1 MANDLLE
8 QTLEHLRAL
17 VGFKTPNPPREM
29 RAGEGIFAYIR
40 SVLDEA
46 PGDFSIEEVDLGEGC
61 VWLYARR
68 GQPELLFNVHLDT
81 VPAAPDYSADP
92 WTLRIEDERAI
103 GLGACDIKGAAAAL
117 LAAAQSS
124 EGPCA
129 LLFTSDEEAGQSR
142 CVGEFC
148 ERAPHDYEAVL
159 VAEPTGVRAVLAHR
173 GIRTFSGTFHGR
185 AGHSSGP
192 RALEESALHNAARW
206 ITRAVEHARQA
217 RDGDTH
223 EPANSEGRG
232 WEITQHLRGHCFNV
246 GVVEGGKKPNIVAP
260 SAFLRWGV
268 RPRPGDDPGA
278 VARGFM
284 QIAEDDAVTW
294 HDGFV
299 GPSLPAEFGP
309 RGLDLLERATDVC
322 QRYALPAGPA
332 VDFWTEAAI
341 FSQAGWPA
349 IVFGPGD
356 IAQAHTADEF
366 VSLEDLKHVAAHYR
380 RLMSPATSRTS
391 GRLARPSPA

>member
-1 MANDLLE
+1 MADDLLKR
-8 QTLEHLRAL
+8 TLEHLRAL

-40 SVLDEA
+40 AELEKA
-46 PGDFSIEEVDLGEGC
+46 PGDFAVEEVDLGEGC

-92 WTLRIEDERAI
+92 WTLRIEDGRAI

-117 LAAAQSS
+117 LAAAQLS

-148 ERAPHDYEAVL
+148 ARTTHDYSAVL
-159 VAEPTGVRAVLAHR
+159 VAEPTGARAVLAHR

-206 ITRAVEHARQA
+206 ISGAVEHARQA
-217 RDGDTH
+217 RDGDT
-223 EPANSEGRG
+223 PYSANSEVGG
-232 WEITQHLRGHCFNV
+232 WEIIEHLRGHCFNV

-260 SAFLRWGV
+260 SAFLRWGI
-268 RPRPGDDPGA
+268 RPRPGDDPDA
-278 VARGFM
+278 VAVGFFEL
-284 QIAEDDAVTW
+284 AGDDAVTW
-294 HDGFV
+294 EMGFV
-299 GPSLPAEFGP
+299 GPSLPADFGP
-309 RGLDLLERATDVC
+309 RGLDLLQRASALCERVE
-322 QRYALPAGPA
+322 LPQGAA
-332 VDFWTEAAI
+332 VDFWTEAAL

-366 VSLEDLKHVAAHYR
+366 VALDDLERVAHHYV
-380 RLMSPATSRTS
+380 RLMASAS
-391 GRLARPSPA
+391 A

>member
-1 MANDLLE
+1 MADDLLKA
-8 QTLEHLRAL
+8 TLEHLRAL

-40 SVLDEA
+40 SELSKA
-46 PGDFSIEEVDLGEGC
+46 PGDFIIEEVDLGEGC

-68 GQPELLFNVHLDT
+68 GQPDLLFNVHLDT

-92 WTLRIEDERAI
+92 WTLRIEEGRAI

-117 LAAAQSS
+117 IAAAQSS

-129 LLFTSDEEAGQSR
+129 LLFSSDEEAGQSR
-142 CVGEFC
+142 CVREFC
-148 ERAPHDYEAVL
+148 ARAQHAYDAVL

-206 ITRAVEHARQA
+206 IAGAVEHARQA
-217 RDGDTH
+217 RDGDTR
-223 EPANSEGRG
+223 ETANSEVGG
-232 WEITQHLRGHCFNV
+232 WEITRHLRGHCFNV

-260 SAFLRWGV
+260 SAFLRWGI

-278 VARGFM
+278 VAQDFM
-284 QIAEDDAVTW
+284 ALAEADAVTW
-294 HDGFV
+294 QDGFV
-299 GPSLPAEFGP
+299 GPSLPADFGP
-309 RGLDLLERATDVC
+309 EGHDLLQRASEIC
-322 QRYALPAGPA
+322 ARYALPAGPA
-332 VDFWTEAAI
+332 VDFWTEAAL
-341 FSQAGWPA
+341 FSQAGLPA

-366 VSLEDLKHVAAHYR
+366 VALEDLERIAEHYR
-380 RLMSPATSRTS
+380 RLMSPAI
-391 GRLARPSPA
+391 A